1 MEEKI
6 EKLIALINKFIHSFN
21 NFDTSNLEEFLS
33 EDFEFKNISHGEV
46 VESIQGITQYKLIV
60 EQSKALFSNR
70 TAQIQN
76 LDITKTHIEALIYFK
91 ATMAI
96 STIDGLRAGQ
106 KIEYKGSF
114 SFTTN
119 EDKITKVV
127 QVS

>member
-6 EKLIALINKFIHSFN
+6 EKLINLINKFIKSFN
-21 NFDTSNLEEFLS
+21 NFDTTNLEEFLS

-46 VESIQGITQYKLIV
+46 IEATSGLTQYKLIL
-60 EQSKALFSNR
+60 EQSKALFKDR
-70 TAQIQN
+70 VAQIQN
-76 LDITKTHIEALIYFK
+76 LDITKTHIEAVVFFK

-106 KIEYKGSF
+106 EIEYKGSF
-114 SFTTN
+114 SFTTDEN
-119 EDKITKVV
+119 MITKVV